1 MPMYVL
7 SKLISGFHAVAK
19 EANVGFH
26 KVHLA
31 TQESEAFPVG
41 MSRAET
47 KTWAFAQLVPSI
59 ETMRRPFWVSG
70 KSGFQKGYIRGK
82 GLAPVQGIACSIH
95 ALYCDICWLQL
106 TYIFLKLKPAK
117 KLFWVT
123 VPILRGYSM

>member
-1 MPMYVL
+1 
-7 SKLISGFHAVAK
+7 
-19 EANVGFH
+19 
-26 KVHLA
+26 
-31 TQESEAFPVG
+31 

-59 ETMRRPFWVSG
+59 ETMRRPFWVFG
-70 KSGFQKGYIRGK
+70 KSGFQKGYIRVK

-123 VPILRGYSM
+123 VPILRGYSIKLGKCRLYMNYMKQIMLHFAKVMFIYGNY